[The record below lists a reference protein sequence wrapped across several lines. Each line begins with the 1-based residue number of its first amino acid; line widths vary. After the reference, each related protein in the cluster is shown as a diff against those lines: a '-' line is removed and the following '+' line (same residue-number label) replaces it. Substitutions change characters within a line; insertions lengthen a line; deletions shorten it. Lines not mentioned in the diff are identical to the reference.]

1 MDRTD
6 AMSPEELAEVAY
18 VKENMWK
25 KYDDIKH
32 PPMAE
37 QPVAP
42 FPYHYTNYDDYAD
55 GLLTAFND
63 LKPGGVVK
71 TSTPHQIEFFPDE
84 DAASASR
91 WGHTIDGIAAGMKV
105 EYARALEEQA
115 ELSANDIQINGDHYK
130 KLPIET
136 WDYIAA
142 NNLDYFQGNVVKYI
156 TRWKDKD
163 GIADLKK
170 AQHYL
175 QKYLEI
181 AEAKGE
187 A

>member
-1 MDRTD
+1 MDRTEILT
-6 AMSPEELAEVAY
+6 PEELKEVGH
-18 VKENMWK
+18 VKESMWNH
-25 KYDDIKH
+25 YFGNTSVYKH
-32 PPMAE
+32 PPMQE

-42 FPYHYTNYDDYAD
+42 FPYHYDYQPVELPEVSSVAPR
-55 GLLTAFND
+55 
-63 LKPGGVVK
+63 PGDQV
-71 TSTPHQIEFFPDE
+71 EFFPEE

-91 WGHTIDGIAAGMKV
+91 WGHTIDGIAAGMAV
-105 EYARALEEQA
+105 EYERALEEQA